1 MLPSPR
7 IQVIA
12 VEGIPV
18 IDGPSDLPEI
28 ILRALGRSG
37 EKLVDGDVI
46 VVAQKIVSKSEGRV
60 VRQSDVQVSEH
71 AQGIAKRNGFDP
83 WQVQLALDES
93 REVLRSERVFI
104 TETRNGIVC
113 NFSGVDRSNAPRGSY
128 ILLPE
133 NPDASA
139 EHIMRVVIER
149 TGLSRLAVI
158 VSDTQGRPWRVGS
171 VNLAIGCAGINAFKY
186 NRGKQDLYGR
196 VLEHSTVCQID
207 ELAAAAEHAMGQAGE
222 GVPVVIVRGYPYSDG
237 PEHGSNV
244 PRPKSEDLF
253 R

>member
-1 MLPSPR
+1 LPNPR

-12 VEGIPV
+12 VQGIPV
-18 IDGPSDLPEI
+18 IDGPSDLPGI
-28 ILRALGRSG
+28 ILDALAKSG
-37 EKLVDGDVI
+37 EKLVDGDVL

-60 VRQSDVQVSEH
+60 VRQNDVHVSQH
-71 AQGIAKRNGFDP
+71 AQDIADLNGFDP
-83 WQVQLALDES
+83 YQVQLALDES
-93 REVLRSERVFI
+93 REVLRTERVLI
-104 TETRNGIVC
+104 TETGNGIVC
-113 NFSGVDRSNAPRGSY
+113 NFSGVDRSNAPTGSY
-128 ILLPE
+128 ILLPQD
-133 NPDASA
+133 PDASA
-139 EHIMRVVIER
+139 EHIMRALIER

-186 NRGKQDLYGR
+186 NRGRQDLYGR
-196 VLEHSTVCQID
+196 VLERSTVCQID

-222 GVPVVIVRGYPYSDG
+222 GVPVAIVRGYPFCGGTEYARS
-237 PEHGSNV
+237 V